1 MKSAKKKSLLN
12 KAKRGEKQHDA
23 VTVKT
28 EYEAQL
34 EGEMEEDV
42 KEGYTNGDGLNIQ
55 IKEEPHSQEIG
66 EEHRGGDASSCFDT
80 KPDTVTF
87 RPDVHHQHGHVKDEP
102 DSDHQP
108 EYEFTAGYE
117 AAVKEESDSWI
128 KEERDCEQE
137 AEDAGNIQEGNG
149 EEEEVCTES
158 SSEFFPCPHCTVSF
172 TDLDFLEKHVKWVHQ
187 KQYLAKLKKC
197 LSSRNLNLIPKH
209 TCTVCSS
216 TFNSKVHL
224 RVHVQ
229 EVHPSAPPRR
239 LHPCPTCARSFQYL
253 KNLKNHC
260 QRWHNMS
267 VVTRG
272 GHLSCADCGK
282 SFKATWG
289 QGPHMC
295 HEPDNT
301 ESEDKPICLDIG
313 VQCPECGKKVR
324 TPQSLEDHMRT
335 HTGDRPFVCKD
346 CGRRFVERSGWRQH
360 MKIHTGEKPYKCQVC
375 GKAFLR
381 SHHLKCHLTT
391 HSGKKE
397 YSCSECGKEF
407 GFKSSLD
414 LHLRTHSSEKPFHCN
429 VCGKNFNTR
438 RNLRLHTKLHTD
450 EKAHQCGDCG
460 LKIGD
465 LGALKIHL
473 RTHTGERPYHC
484 TVCGNRFIR
493 LAHLRNHQRTHTGER
508 PYKCTECDKSFTQ
521 SGDLVKHKRIHS
533 GEKPFECPDCH
544 RRYTSSG
551 DLGKHRRSHTN
562 LRPYTCQE
570 CGKSFRLS
578 GHLKTHML
586 THTGEKPYSCPNCLR
601 RFARSHHLSG
611 HVAKC
616 R

>member
-42 KEGYTNGDGLNIQ
+42 KEGYTNGEGLNIQ

-80 KPDTVTF
+80 KPDTVAF

>member
-1 MKSAKKKSLLN
+1 MKSSKKKSRLN
-12 KAKRGEKQHDA
+12 KAKEEETQHYE
-23 VTVKT
+23 VIVKS
-28 EYEAQL
+28 ESEPGPDIEEEEA
-34 EGEMEEDV
+34 GDV
-42 KEGYTNGDGLNIQ
+42 YTNGDGLSIR
-55 IKEEPHSQEIG
+55 IKEEPNAQEIC
-66 EEHRGGDASSCFDT
+66 EEAGGDTSSSSG
-80 KPDTVTF
+80 F
-87 RPDVHHQHGHVKDEP
+87 RPDSVTSLSDVEHPQGHVKEEGHSP
-102 DSDHQP
+102 DHQP
-108 EYEFTAGYE
+108 QCELTG
-117 AAVKEESDSWI
+117 AAVKEEAESWI
-128 KEERDCEQE
+128 KEERDREEE
-137 AEDAGNIQEGNG
+137 AGDIQEDYEEG
-149 EEEEVCTES
+149 EEVSTES

-187 KQYLAKLKKC
+187 KEYLDKLKKC
-197 LSSRNLNLIPKH
+197 LSSRTINLIPKH
-209 TCTVCSS
+209 RCTVCCS
-216 TFNSKVHL
+216 TFNSKVKL
-224 RVHVQ
+224 RVHVS

-260 QRWHNMS
+260 QRWHSMS

-289 QGPHMC
+289 QGPHLC
-295 HEPDNT
+295 HEPVNT
-301 ESEDKPICLDIG
+301 EPEDKPICLDTG
-313 VQCPECGKKVR
+313 VQCPKCGKKVR
-324 TPQSLEDHMRT
+324 TRQSLEGHMRT

-346 CGRRFVERSGWRQH
+346 CGRRFVEHSGWRQH
-360 MKIHTGEKPYKCQVC
+360 MKIHAGEKAFKCQVC
-375 GKAFLR
+375 GKTFLR
-381 SHHLKCHLTT
+381 SHHLKSHLTT

-407 GFKSSLD
+407 GFKSSLV
-414 LHLRTHSSEKPFHCN
+414 LHLRTHSTERPFHCN
-429 VCGKNFNTR
+429 VCGKSFNTP
-438 RNLRLHTKLHTD
+438 RNLRTHTKLHTN

-460 LKIGD
+460 LKTVD
-465 LGALKIHL
+465 LGTLKIHL

-533 GEKPFECPDCH
+533 GEKPFECPECQ
-544 RRYTSSG
+544 RRYTTSG

>member
-1 MKSAKKKSLLN
+1 MKDPAKSKYLLKK
-12 KAKRGEKQHDA
+12 AHRGERQHD
-23 VTVKT
+23 VDIVKSENESEPT
-28 EYEAQL
+28 HEL
-34 EGEMEEDV
+34 KEDSS
-42 KEGYTNGDGLNIQ
+42 ETNTNGDGLNIQ
-55 IKEEPHSQEIG
+55 IKEEPHCQEIS
-66 EEHRGGDASSCFDT
+66 EWQDGDSGCTDT
-80 KPDTVTF
+80 KPDTGTL
-87 RPDVHHQHGHVKDEP
+87 GHIKDEC
-102 DSDHQP
+102 DCDHQP
-108 EYEFTAGYE
+108 EYEFTK
-117 AAVKEESDSWI
+117 AAVKEESESWI
-128 KEERDCEQE
+128 KQDRAD
-137 AEDAGNIQEGNG
+137 
-149 EEEEVCTES
+149 EEEAAHSGNTQGES

-187 KQYLAKLKKC
+187 KQYLAKLRKC
-197 LSSRNLNLIPKH
+197 LSSGTLNLIPKH

-224 RVHVQ
+224 RVHIR
-229 EVHPSAPPRR
+229 EAHPSAPPRR

-267 VVTRG
+267 VLTRG

-282 SFKATWG
+282 SFIATWG
-289 QGPHMC
+289 QGPHLC
-295 HEPDNT
+295 HKPNSTEP
-301 ESEDKPICLDIG
+301 EDKPICLDTG

-324 TPQSLEDHMRT
+324 TPQSLDDHMRT

-375 GKAFLR
+375 EKAFLR

-397 YSCSECGKEF
+397 YSCSECGKQF

-429 VCGKNFNTR
+429 VCGKNFNTK
-438 RNLRLHTKLHTD
+438 RNLRVHTKLHTN

-508 PYKCTECDKSFTQ
+508 PYKCNECDKSFTQ

-586 THTGEKPYSCPNCLR
+586 THTGEKPYSCPKCLR

-611 HVAKC
+611 HLAKC